1 MSQQTVT
8 INGIIYDTLTGLP
21 VLTDTTVPA
30 SRPALTAVK
39 KPHTPAKPS
48 HAVHQVARKSQ
59 TLNRRLVQKAPT
71 HTVATQK
78 RRVTPRPDIIRS
90 GDIKKFAPH
99 PAGVSPAAIKPKTT
113 DALAPQAVVRPHPMV
128 ARAHAHVAAKNQPVA
143 AAVKPSHVL
152 KNEAIADALDKA
164 PTKAD
169 TKPFKAKTKKQQKT
183 SRRFSIISTSFALVL
198 LGGYFT
204 YLNMPSLSVRV
215 AAAQAGI
222 EATYPTYRPA
232 GYRLNGPVAYTDGE
246 VNMKFTSNAGPQ
258 SYQISQKKMNWDS
271 SAVEQ
276 DVNQKTSGSYTT
288 STASGL
294 TIYLYGTN
302 ASWVNGGILYTLS
315 GDAPLSSEQVDR
327 IATSM

>member
-30 SRPALTAVK
+30 SQPALIAVK
-39 KPHTPAKPS
+39 KPHAPAKPS
-48 HAVHQVARKSQ
+48 HTVHQVARKSQ

-71 HTVATQK
+71 HTVDTQK

-99 PAGVSPAAIKPKTT
+99 PAGVSPVAIKLKTT
-113 DALAPQAVVRPHPMV
+113 DTLAPQAVVRPHPMV
-128 ARAHAHVAAKNQPVA
+128 ARAHAQVAAKNQLVA
-143 AAVKPSHVL
+143 TAVKPSHVL

-164 PTKAD
+164 PAKVD
-169 TKPFKAKTKKQQKT
+169 TKPFKAKTKKRQKT
-183 SRRFSIISTSFALVL
+183 SRRFSIVSTSFALVL

-246 VNMKFTSNAGPQ
+246 VNMKFASNAGPQ

-288 STASGL
+288 STTSGL

>member
-30 SRPALTAVK
+30 SQPALTAVK
-39 KPHTPAKPS
+39 KPHAPAKPS
-48 HAVHQVARKSQ
+48 HAIHRVAQKSQ
-59 TLNRRLVQKAPT
+59 TLNRRLVQKAPA
-71 HTVATQK
+71 HTVAAQK
-78 RRVTPRPDIIRS
+78 RRITPRPDIIRS

-99 PAGVSPAAIKPKTT
+99 PAGVTPAAIKPT
-113 DALAPQAVVRPHPMV
+113 AAEVAAPQAPVRQHPMV
-128 ARAHAHVAAKNQPVA
+128 ARAHAQVAAKKQPA
-143 AAVKPSHVL
+143 TAAVKPSHIL

-164 PTKAD
+164 PAKAD
-169 TKPFKAKTKKQQKT
+169 TKPFKTKTNKQKKA
-183 SRRFSIISTSFALVL
+183 SRHLSIASTSFALVL

-222 EATYPTYRPA
+222 EATYPSYRPA
-232 GYRLNGPVAYTDGE
+232 GYRLNGPVAYADGE
-246 VNMKFTSNAGPQ
+246 VNMKFASNAGPQ
-258 SYQISQKKMNWDS
+258 SYQITQKKMNWDS

-288 STASGL
+288 STTSGL

>member
-21 VLTDTTVPA
+21 VITDTTVKASEPA
-30 SRPALTAVK
+30 PIAVK

-48 HAVHQVARKSQ
+48 HAIHQVARKSQ
-59 TLNRRLVQKAPT
+59 TLNRRLVQKAPV
-71 HTVATQK
+71 HAVATQK

-99 PAGVSPAAIKPKTT
+99 PAGITPAAIKPNTAT
-113 DALAPQAVVRPHPMV
+113 AVVKPHPMV
-128 ARAHAHVAAKNQPVA
+128 ARAHAQAAAKQQPVA
-143 AAVKPSHVL
+143 AAVKPSHIL

-164 PTKAD
+164 PAKAD
-169 TKPFKAKTKKQQKT
+169 TKPFKTKTKKQQKT
-183 SRRFSIISTSFALVL
+183 SRHFSIISTSFALLL

-232 GYRLNGPVAYTDGE
+232 GYRLNGPVAFTDGE
-246 VNMKFTSNAGPQ
+246 VNMKFASNAGPQ

-288 STASGL
+288 STTSGL